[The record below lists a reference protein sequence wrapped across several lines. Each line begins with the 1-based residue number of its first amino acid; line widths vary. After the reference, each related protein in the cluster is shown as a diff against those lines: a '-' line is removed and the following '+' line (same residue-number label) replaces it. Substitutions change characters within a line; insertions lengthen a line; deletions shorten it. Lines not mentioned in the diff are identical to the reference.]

1 MKDKVEMLD
10 QTGAVYYNKCKKHAN
25 PKNDYVGETDRVLR
39 GRQYEHRTI
48 DHKTAVRSA
57 SIQEEPVEEVR
68 QEEQKGVRRSERNK
82 GKKKRDYKA
91 ESTGSNQL
99 LSEGGTEFSAHVAS
113 DVHEKADLEFTV
125 LCKDDNWFGRGVKEA
140 VAIRKIEPTLNQDG
154 GRYPLSPMYNKF
166 IRTSLVLK
174 TPSQGT
180 QAATDQSTR

>member
-1 MKDKVEMLD
+1 M
-10 QTGAVYYNKCKKHAN
+10 QKHAN

-48 DHKTAVRSA
+48 EHKVAVRSA
-57 SIQEEPVEEVR
+57 SIQEEPGREVR
-68 QEEQKGVRRSERNK
+68 EEEQVGVRRSERIK

-113 DVHEKADLEFTV
+113 DVHEKSDLEFTV